1 MKVIPVY
8 SVNVWDGG
16 DRTNFAFY
24 LDNTD
29 GRGESAVRE
38 WITKHPYDCIREEE
52 LVIFSD
58 ISDYDEFNSGKVRER
73 ALAKLTKAE
82 RKALGF

>member
-8 SVNVWDGG
+8 SVHVWDGG

-29 GRGESAVRE
+29 GQGADAVRK
-38 WITKHPYDCIREEE
+38 WMTKNPHDYIREEE
-52 LVIFSD
+52 LMIFSD
-58 ISDYDEFNSGKVRER
+58 ISDYNEFNSGKVRER
-73 ALAKLTKAE
+73 ALAKLTAEE